1 VQQALTGGGM
11 EDLLLGTALQAVC
24 LTVLV
29 LCLAGL
35 IFFAC
40 HNMVMLTAFL
50 RFRKPNLEREEEE
63 RLAAIAMQ
71 TFPKVLVQLPLYNER
86 HVAERILRTAARLDW
101 PRDRLTIQV
110 LDDSD
115 DETAIIIDRA
125 AERLRVEG
133 HVIDVV
139 RRTDR
144 TGYKAG
150 ALAYGLARSD
160 AEFVAIFDADFM
172 PASDFLRRAI
182 QPLLKDER
190 VGVVQCRWDHL
201 NPDENLITQV
211 QSIGLDYHF
220 GVEQAA
226 KSWAGLPMHFNGT
239 CGIWRIKTIE
249 DAGGWQADTVTED
262 VDLSYRAQLAGYR
275 ITYRFGVAVP
285 GEIPD
290 TVEAWRTQQYRW
302 AKGSTQ
308 AAVKLLP
315 SIWRSRWSFTHKM
328 TASIHLTHY
337 AMNMLMLMGV
347 LVYPITIP
355 MFPDLPHEM
364 QLLGIMALVAA
375 LGCALANYFVSQRI
389 VRRRRLGELLRRFP
403 AFLSLGAGLAL
414 SNSRAIIDALT
425 TKDAA
430 FIRTPKKG
438 SAQLASYSVAA
449 KSGIPELLVALWAIG
464 GNLQAVTALTPVMLL
479 GVGGFLWV
487 GSLSLS
493 HYLEARSMQ
502 RRGRRPAFP
511 YLPGAAPADPPNLA
525 RKPAAE

>member
-1 VQQALTGGGM
+1 M
-11 EDLLLGTALQAVC
+11 EESLWGTAFQGMC
-24 LTVLV
+24 LAALV

-40 HNMVMLTAFL
+40 HNLVMLTTFL
-50 RFRKPNLEREEEE
+50 RLRKHNLGREEQE
-63 RLAAIAMQ
+63 RAAAGEMQ
-71 TFPKVLVQLPLYNER
+71 VFPKVLVQLPLYNER
-86 HVAERILRTAARLDW
+86 HVAERILRAAARLDW

-115 DETAIIIDRA
+115 DETSIILDRL
-125 AERLRVEG
+125 AERLRAQG
-133 HVIDVV
+133 NVIDIV
-139 RRTDR
+139 RRADR
-144 TGYKAG
+144 SGYKAG

-160 AEFVAIFDADFM
+160 AEFVAIFDADFV
-172 PASDFLRRAI
+172 PPTDFLRRAI
-182 QPLLKDER
+182 QPLIADAR
-190 VGVVQCRWDHL
+190 VAVVQCRWDHL

-220 GVEQAA
+220 GIEQAA
-226 KSWAGLPMHFNGT
+226 KAWAGLPMHFNGT
-239 CGIWRIKTIE
+239 CGIWRVAAIE

-315 SIWRSRWSFTHKM
+315 GIWRSNWSFAHKL

-337 AMNMLMLMGV
+337 AMNLLMLTGV
-347 LVYPITIP
+347 LIYPLTIP
-355 MFPDLPHEM
+355 MFPDLPDGM
-364 QLLGIMALVAA
+364 KVLGIVALVVAV
-375 LGCALANYFVSQRI
+375 GGALANYFVSQRI
-389 VRRRRLGELLRRFP
+389 VRRRPFGELVRRFP

-425 TKDAA
+425 TNDTA

-438 SAQLASYSVAA
+438 SAQLASYRVSA
-449 KSGIPELLVALWAIG
+449 KSGIPELLIALWAVT
-464 GNLQAVTALTPVMLL
+464 GNLQAITPLTPIMLL

-493 HYLEARSMQ
+493 HYLESRNMP
-502 RRGRRPAFP
+502 RRPAFP
-511 YLPGAAPADPPNLA
+511 YLPGAAPADPPTLA

>member
-1 VQQALTGGGM
+1 M
-11 EDLLLGTALQAVC
+11 EETLWGTAFQGMC
-24 LTVLV
+24 LMALV

-40 HNMVMLTAFL
+40 HNLVMLTTFL
-50 RFRKPNLEREEEE
+50 RLRRANLADEQGER
-63 RLAAIAMQ
+63 AAAEAMQ
-71 TFPKVLVQLPLYNER
+71 VFPKVLVQLPLYNER
-86 HVAERILRTAARLDW
+86 HVAERIVRAATRLDW

-115 DETAIIIDRA
+115 DETSIILDRLA
-125 AERLRVEG
+125 TRLRNDG
-133 HVIDVV
+133 HVIDIV
-139 RRTDR
+139 RRANR

-150 ALAYGLARSD
+150 ALAFGLARAD
-160 AEFVAIFDADFM
+160 AEFVAIFDADFV
-172 PASDFLRRAI
+172 PPSDFLRRAI
-182 QPLLKDER
+182 QPLIRDER

-220 GVEQAA
+220 GIEQAA
-226 KSWAGLPMHFNGT
+226 KAWAGLPMHFNGT
-239 CGIWRIKTIE
+239 CGIWRVAAIE

-262 VDLSYRAQLAGYR
+262 VDLSYRAQLTGYR

-315 SIWRSRWSFTHKM
+315 AIWRSDWSFTHKL

-337 AMNMLMLMGV
+337 GMNLLMLTGV
-347 LVYPITIP
+347 LIYPLTIP
-355 MFPDLPHEM
+355 MFPDLPDAM
-364 QLLGIMALVAA
+364 KVLGILALVVAV
-375 LGCALANYFVSQRI
+375 GGALANYFVSQRI
-389 VRRRRLGELLRRFP
+389 VRRRGFGELARRFP

-425 TKDAA
+425 TRDAA

-438 SAQLASYSVAA
+438 SANLASYSVSA
-449 KSGIPELLVALWAIG
+449 KSGTPELLIAFWAIA
-464 GNLQAVTALTPVMLL
+464 GNLQAITPLTPVMLL

-493 HYLEARSMQ
+493 HYLDSRSV
-502 RRGRRPAFP
+502 RPRPGFP
-511 YLPGAAPADPPNLA
+511 YLPGAAPADPPALR